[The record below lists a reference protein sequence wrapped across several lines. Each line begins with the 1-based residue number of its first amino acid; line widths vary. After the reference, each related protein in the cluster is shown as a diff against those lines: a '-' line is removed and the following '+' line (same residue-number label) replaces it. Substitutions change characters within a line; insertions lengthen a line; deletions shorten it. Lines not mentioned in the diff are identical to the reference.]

1 MRKDESVQL
10 FRGTTLHS
18 MGFTWH
24 FYLSI
29 NRLLDNGQMPATP
42 TLFGLLLA
50 EDTYSRSPYGFSPD
64 YRSLL
69 WIRRLQRVLFV
80 AFHF

>member
-1 MRKDESVQL
+1 MDL
-10 FRGTTLHS
+10 P
-18 MGFTWH
+18 WH
-24 FYLSI
+24 YYLSI
-29 NRLLDNGQMPATP
+29 NRLLDNGWMPAAP
-42 TLFGLLLA
+42 TSFGLLLA
-50 EDTYSRSPYGFSPD
+50 EDTYSRFPYGLSPD